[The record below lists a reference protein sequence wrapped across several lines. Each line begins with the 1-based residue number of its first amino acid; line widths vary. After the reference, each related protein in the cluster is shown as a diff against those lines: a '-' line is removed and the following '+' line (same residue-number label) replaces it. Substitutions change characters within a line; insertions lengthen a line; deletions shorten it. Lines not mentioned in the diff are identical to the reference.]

1 MRPFNLLTWTL
12 IPFAAAAPLQNEK
25 PIVTERAVFDLTQLN
40 NLTNFN
46 QVNLN
51 YLLQLNSLDL
61 QLLSVLGSAHNF
73 NILGFKDLFQ
83 APSFDVQRLLQLQ
96 QLQTLLQFQRLG
108 LFDRFDLAGL
118 KLDLLQL
125 GLINGVGVLDLAQFI
140 PRAVEGQVK
149 DVVERGKWLLNFR

>member
-1 MRPFNLLTWTL
+1 MKPFNLLTSML
-12 IPFAAAAPLQNEK
+12 IPLAAAAPFQNTQSIIK
-25 PIVTERAVFDLTQLN
+25 ERAAFDLTQLN

-51 YLLQLNSLDL
+51 YLLNINTLDL
-61 QLLSVLGSAHNF
+61 QLLSVLGSVHNF
-73 NILGFKDLFQ
+73 NILGFRDLFQ

-108 LFDRFDLAGL
+108 LFNTFDLAGL

-140 PRAVEGQVK
+140 PKNVVGQVET
-149 DVVERGKWLLNFR
+149 VAGQGE